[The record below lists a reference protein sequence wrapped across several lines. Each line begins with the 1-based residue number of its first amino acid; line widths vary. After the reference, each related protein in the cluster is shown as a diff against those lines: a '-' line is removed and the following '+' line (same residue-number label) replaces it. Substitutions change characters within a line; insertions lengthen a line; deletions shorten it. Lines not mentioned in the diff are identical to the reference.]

1 MRALPV
7 AILAAALAVAGCAA
21 DTSEPGATGATVES
35 PAPGAVS
42 LLPAEQFATAADQPG
57 VVLLD
62 VRTPQE
68 FADGHLEGALN
79 VDLNAPDFPEQM
91 AQLDPTVTY
100 AVYCR
105 SGNRSAA
112 ATNHMLQQG
121 FAPPYELAGG
131 IVAWQSAG
139 LPVA

>member
-1 MRALPV
+1 MRALPI
-7 AILAAALAVAGCAA
+7 AILAAALAVAGCSAE
-21 DTSEPGATGATVES
+21 TNEPNASGAPVES
-35 PAPGAVS
+35 PAPGTVE

-68 FADGHLEGALN
+68 FADGHIDGALN
-79 VDLNAPDFPEQM
+79 VDLNAPDFTAQM
-91 AQLDPTVTY
+91 AELDPTVTY

-105 SGNRSAA
+105 SGNRSAV
-112 ATNHMLQQG
+112 ATKYMLQQG

-131 IVAWQSAG
+131 IVAWESAG
-139 LPVA
+139 RPLA